1 MKKTNRKVD
10 EQAKV
15 EISNILMFEVSDPRL
30 QFVTITGCKVSFD
43 RAYAEV
49 FYTTTPDNY
58 KDAEIALGKAKG
70 HIRSVMARRLDWKK
84 APELRF
90 HLDEKIDNAV
100 RIENQIES
108 ERERFGYDAEDVEQE
123 EGEA

>member
-15 EISNILMFEVSDPRL
+15 EISNILMFETSDPRL

-43 RAYAEV
+43 RAYADV
-49 FYTTTPDNY
+49 FYTTSPNNY
-58 KDAEIALGKAKG
+58 NSVAAALAKAKG
-70 HIRSVMARRLDWKK
+70 HIRSMMARRLDWKK

-90 HLDEKIDNAV
+90 HLDETIDNAV
-100 RIENQIES
+100 RIENQIEE
-108 ERERFGYDAEDVEQE
+108 EREHFGKFQNDEDDQWE
-123 EGEA
+123 

>member
-58 KDAEIALGKAKG
+58 ADAEIALGKAKG
-70 HIRSVMARRLDWKK
+70 HIRSVMARNLDWKK

-90 HLDEKIDNAV
+90 RLDETIDNAV

-108 ERERFGYDAEDVEQE
+108 ERERFGYDSEESE
-123 EGEA
+123 EGEL